1 MKYSKNRKRGDL
13 EKENKTITLVFVSI
27 VSKNISCQRLF
38 VSNVKKILKLT
49 KKEFSILG
57 KKCRIS
63 SIKNSKKKKEIKN
76 GNFGK
81 KLKLCCGK
89 KRAPIIP
96 SGISLLQV
104 LKKKTMRK
112 MTQFCQK
119 NDPNFMALEADMDQ
133 RAKKRKEDRLKAE
146 ELKER
151 GNKRFQEGDY
161 EKAVLWY
168 SEALDLCKDY
178 KALWINR
185 ALAWIKLKYY
195 KKAINDCTRILEYC
209 ECFED
214 GYMKSKDSC
223 FKALLRR
230 AFAYKERKQYS
241 EALKD
246 CETALKIFPNDKE
259 ILDLKEEL
267 AQRSKHSEIAS
278 QILKEKQQI
287 TKEENLQQQENYQDK
302 DQNKLAQEQK
312 GKEQNKDNNNDTKVQ
327 NEADEK
333 KKKKVRRK

>member
-1 MKYSKNRKRGDL
+1 MRYSKNRKRGDL

-119 NDPNFMALEADMDQ
+119 TIPTSWLW
-133 RAKKRKEDRLKAE
+133 KLTWTKEPK
-146 ELKER
+146 
-151 GNKRFQEGDY
+151 
-161 EKAVLWY
+161 
-168 SEALDLCKDY
+168 
-178 KALWINR
+178 
-185 ALAWIKLKYY
+185 
-195 KKAINDCTRILEYC
+195 
-209 ECFED
+209 
-214 GYMKSKDSC
+214 
-223 FKALLRR
+223 
-230 AFAYKERKQYS
+230 
-241 EALKD
+241 
-246 CETALKIFPNDKE
+246 
-259 ILDLKEEL
+259 
-267 AQRSKHSEIAS
+267 
-278 QILKEKQQI
+278 KEKKI
-287 TKEENLQQQENYQDK
+287 
-302 DQNKLAQEQK
+302 
-312 GKEQNKDNNNDTKVQ
+312 G
-327 NEADEK
+327 
-333 KKKKVRRK
+333 